1 MPHLVEMAEK
11 WRDKGVVVLT
21 LHVETS
27 LDVEEGRDKSIEKAR
42 KILERL
48 KVRGPNY
55 HLAETQTVWMD
66 RLEIEGYPAIFVF
79 NKAGRIARKFSDE
92 EEAKTEMATLIPKLT
107 EEK

>member
-21 LHVETS
+21 VHVETN
-27 LDVEEGRDKSIEKAR
+27 LDVEEGRDKSVEKAR

-55 HLAETQTVWMD
+55 HLAETQAVWMD
-66 RLEIEGYPAIFVF
+66 RLEIEGYPALFVF
-79 NKAGRIARKFSDE
+79 NKAGRIARKFTDE
-92 EEAKTEMATLIPKLT
+92 EEAKTEMATLIPKLV

>member
-27 LDVEEGRDKSIEKAR
+27 LDVEEGREKSIEKAR

-79 NKAGRIARKFSDE
+79 NKAGRIARKFADE